1 MGKNVRKGQGNGTL
15 GKRKLR
21 TTRLESISKLRKV
34 SVCISVVKV
43 FCFVFNC
50 FHIQHQMSDI

>member
-34 SVCISVVKV
+34 SV